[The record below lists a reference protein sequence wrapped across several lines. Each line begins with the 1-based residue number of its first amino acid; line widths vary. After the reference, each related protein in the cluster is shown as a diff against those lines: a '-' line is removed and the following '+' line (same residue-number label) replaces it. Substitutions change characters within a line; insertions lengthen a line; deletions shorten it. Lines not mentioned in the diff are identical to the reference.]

1 MTERDEEI
9 QSLNASLE
17 QAQIDIVAQVT
28 EVATLK
34 EKLKNTTEGGVTNV
48 QQTTDH
54 LQGTCVSLVELI
66 FKLFFKR
73 IVSLTGF
80 KNALLYLQI
89 RLRK

>member
-48 QQTTDH
+48 QQTTDQ

-66 FKLFFKR
+66 SKLFFKHN
-73 IVSLTGF
+73 VFDWL
-80 KNALLYLQI
+80 
-89 RLRK
+89 